1 MVRARFRRVIVAR
14 HHHHRRRRR
23 RRRRRQQRRRR
34 RRRRRRSRMHSRPVK
49 SVRISGPLIYPARVK
64 TPSATR
70 QLRYSFPSWSS
81 SPRSRGAP
89 VCLWHKI
96 TRSAGKSNKFVSY
109 NLSPRSPTY
118 RPSSPPPL
126 PPARRSNAR
135 LSLFRPV
142 DRLQLLS
149 TLFLSLPLP
158 SSSSSSSFSSSWTTE
173 SRLAVYCVKTR
184 ANQRNGT
191 LCISQ
196 AREGTRCAFLLARSL
211 KTTES
216 RVRPRSGYADSA

>member
-1 MVRARFRRVIVAR
+1 
-14 HHHHRRRRR
+14 
-23 RRRRRQQRRRR
+23 
-34 RRRRRRSRMHSRPVK
+34 MHSRPVK

-109 NLSPRSPTY
+109 NLSPRSPSYTRA
-118 RPSSPPPL
+118 RPSSSPL
-126 PPARRSNAR
+126 VVPTLAFLYSVRSTVCNSFP
-135 LSLFRPV
+135 LSF
-142 DRLQLLS
+142 S
-149 TLFLSLPLP
+149 SP
-158 SSSSSSSFSSSWTTE
+158 SPSFSSSWTE

-191 LCISQ
+191 LCISPSVKG
-196 AREGTRCAFLLARSL
+196 AVEAPRCAFLLARFL

-216 RVRPRSGYADSA
+216 RVRPARPVTDRADCA